1 MNGLIVRTEEL
12 YHPRLEFVLVLGAL
26 LLSACSAPGG
36 TRPWGADVTLRPG
49 WPGIGLA
56 LKKAATD
63 TATWVPTAGAA
74 VLFIG
79 TVDEDI
85 AEWAADETPLFGSR
99 RVADDYSSD
108 AKNFLFGLSIVSS
121 LATWS
126 GPDIES
132 AALPKLKGLLLLE
145 ATALSSRSIRNE
157 LKKQIGRERP
167 DGRDRLSMP
176 SGHTSTAFTHA
187 RWIIEDLDYL
197 DLPSQTRTDL
207 QVATWVTAAS
217 VGWARVEANRHYPT
231 DVLLGAA
238 LGNFVTVFFREAFF
252 EPTDPDAPSLAVTLD
267 GSTAMLGLR
276 WRF

>member
-1 MNGLIVRTEEL
+1 MGRA
-12 YHPRLEFVLVLGAL
+12 LE
-26 LLSACSAPGG
+26 SA
-36 TRPWGADVTLRPG
+36 VTDP
-49 WPGIGLA
+49 
-56 LKKAATD
+56 
-63 TATWVPTAGAA
+63 ATWIPTAGAA
-74 VLFIG
+74 VLSIG
-79 TVDEDI
+79 SVDEDI
-85 AEWAADETPLFGSR
+85 TEWAADENPLFGSR

-108 AKNFLFGLSIVSS
+108 AKNLLAGLSMVTS
-121 LATWS
+121 LAAWS
-126 GPDIES
+126 GPDLES

-207 QVATWVTAAS
+207 KVATWVTAAS

-231 DVLLGAA
+231 DVLMGAA

-252 EPTDPDAPSLAVTLD
+252 EEIGPDAPSLTIALE
-267 GSTAMLGLR
+267 GSTTMVGLR